1 MIYLLYLVFNSPY
14 IAFVHSVSFMSRVS
28 ESVSACSLPH
38 SVVYVCVHPASGLPP
53 TPDPQ
58 KRLLEN
64 DVAGAVTQE

>member
-1 MIYLLYLVFNSPY
+1 
-14 IAFVHSVSFMSRVS
+14 MSRVS